1 MPSDKLNPGG
11 PRQFSFNNVLLNYQS
26 KIFTLEISQN
36 TEKYNEGKKT
46 HYQEIIFGIVPSN
59 QFFKTY
65 IDIQNCILFSSIE
78 IMQGIIYYC

>member
-11 PRQFSFNNVLLNYQS
+11 PRSFSFNNALLNYQS

-59 QFFKTY
+59 QFFKHT
-65 IDIQNCILFSSIE
+65 L
-78 IMQGIIYYC
+78 IYKTVFYFQQLGSCKV